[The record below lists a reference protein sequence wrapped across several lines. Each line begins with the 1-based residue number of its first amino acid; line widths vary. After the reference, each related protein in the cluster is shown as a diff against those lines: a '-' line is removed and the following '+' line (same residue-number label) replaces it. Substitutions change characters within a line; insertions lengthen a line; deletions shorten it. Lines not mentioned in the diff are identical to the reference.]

1 MPPLGREL
9 GCRPE
14 HRCKIEEIAREE
26 GAEAMVIAA
35 KTEEDIAQLDSYEDK
50 KLFLDELGLE
60 ESGVN
65 RLIEKA
71 YHLLN
76 LQTFITAGE
85 MEVCRLM

>member
-1 MPPLGREL
+1 
-9 GCRPE
+9 
-14 HRCKIEEIAREE
+14 
-26 GAEAMVIAA
+26 MVIAA
-35 KTEEDIAQLDSYEDK
+35 KTEEDIASLDTYEDK

-65 RLIEKA
+65 RLIKKA

-85 MEVCRLM
+85 MEVKAWSTTVRGRHPHRLREGIHPR

>member
-1 MPPLGREL
+1 
-9 GCRPE
+9 
-14 HRCKIEEIAREE
+14 
-26 GAEAMVIAA
+26 MVIAA

-85 MEVCRLM
+85 MR